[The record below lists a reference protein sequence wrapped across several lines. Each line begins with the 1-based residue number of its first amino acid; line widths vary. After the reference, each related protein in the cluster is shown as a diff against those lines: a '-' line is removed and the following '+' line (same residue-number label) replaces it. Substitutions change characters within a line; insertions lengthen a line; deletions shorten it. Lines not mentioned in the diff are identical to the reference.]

1 MFEYKLADKVFR
13 ISLLKIFIGFSL
25 IFFALYD
32 VIPKLKNLE
41 FNKKYLS
48 LGGILSGFFGGISDH
63 QGALGSAFLIRTGLT
78 KESFI
83 ATGAVIACLIDIS
96 GISIYPP
103 KIINNNFKLAITAT
117 LSAFCGIF

>member
-48 LGGILSGFFGGISDH
+48 LGGILSVFFGGISDH
-63 QGALGSAFLIRTGLT
+63 QGALGSAFLIRAGLT

-83 ATGAVIACLIDIS
+83 ATGAVIACLIDI
-96 GISIYPP
+96 
-103 KIINNNFKLAITAT
+103 
-117 LSAFCGIF
+117 